1 MQLFLLEDLGNCL
14 QIPPTFQASR
24 NRWQQIVLSKGQ
36 VIGEHTH
43 RRSRWT
49 VFSCRPTEV
58 YQGLLH
64 QVPPTEMVW
73 LRQRAASWFPSSLQE
88 WCPCLSIREEK
99 VNCLHSG
106 LRGPARTKQTLVSLQ
121 DEGRRGLAKEEQMID
136 RPKCTNELYSN
147 CAEENSECLAAWGI
161 HHHFITRRQAG
172 VRSIEMWGGPN
183 MTSLAV
189 YMLAHWNRKW
199 AGLDLQKYPSRRL

>member
-1 MQLFLLEDLGNCL
+1 MMESTTEHLNRPLDKTLPPDRRRLTGPNRARMQLFLLEDLGNCL

-49 VFSCRPTEV
+49 VLSCRPTEV

-64 QVPPTEMVW
+64 RAPHTEIGLAQAKSSELISVLTPGVMSVP
-73 LRQRAASWFPSSLQE
+73 
-88 WCPCLSIREEK
+88 
-99 VNCLHSG
+99 VNYLHSG
-106 LRGPARTKQTLVSLQ
+106 LRGPVRTKQTLVCLR

-147 CAEENSECLAAWGI
+147 CAEENSECLSAWGI
-161 HHHFITRRQAG
+161 HHHFITRRPQYWA
-172 VRSIEMWGGPN
+172 VRR
-183 MTSLAV
+183 A
-189 YMLAHWNRKW
+189 
-199 AGLDLQKYPSRRL
+199 